1 MSSSRDLISA
11 LKAELKAAGLTYA
24 DAARHLGMAESSV
37 KRMFAAQ
44 GDLPL
49 SRVDELLRLLKLD
62 FAELARRVAQAQP
75 LRSELSEAQEQAVV
89 SDVQLL
95 LVASCCLSLWSA
107 EQMLASYRLQE
118 AELVRALTQLDRLG
132 VIELRPLNRYRLLVA
147 KTFRWRP
154 DGPVMRFFREHVA
167 TEFFDAGFG
176 GEGERLMLVHGQV
189 SPAQMQAFTERLERV
204 AQDFAQQHLSD
215 QRLDSRQ
222 PYTLLLAVRSWWFA
236 PFAQLRRSAQPATRR
251 IKGRDARG

>member
-1 MSSSRDLISA
+1 MSSSRDLIAA

-24 DAARHLGMAESSV
+24 DVAQHLGLAESSV

-49 SRVDELLRLLKLD
+49 SRVDALLGLLRLD
-62 FAELARRVAQAQP
+62 FADLARRVAQSQA
-75 LRSELSEAQEQAVV
+75 LRSELTEAQEQAVV
-89 SDVQLL
+89 SDPRLL
-95 LVASCCLSLWSA
+95 LVASCCLSLWTA
-107 EQMLASYRLQE
+107 EQMLDSYRLEE
-118 AELVRALTQLDRLG
+118 AELVRALAALDRLG

-167 TEFFDAGFG
+167 AEFFDAGFG

-215 QRLDSRQ
+215 QRLESRQ

-236 PFAQLRRSAQPATRR
+236 PFAALRRVAQPAPRR